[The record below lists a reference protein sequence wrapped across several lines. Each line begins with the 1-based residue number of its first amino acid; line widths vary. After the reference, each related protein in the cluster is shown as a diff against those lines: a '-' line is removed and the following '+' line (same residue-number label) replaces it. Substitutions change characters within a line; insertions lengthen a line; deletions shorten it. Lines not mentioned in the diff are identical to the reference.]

1 MWHPIVIN
9 ALVSGLFIAAVAA
22 PFGCFLV
29 WKRIASF
36 SDAVSHIA
44 LPGIAAGTL
53 LGISS
58 VWCSAAVIFAMSVV
72 VSRIKER
79 GRTSANSVLVAL
91 AQVGLGVGYLLLS
104 LFDGSD
110 RLNAILFGDILSL
123 DAVDVAV
130 IVLLSTFA
138 AVSLF
143 VIREKLLLSVLCE
156 DIAVTEGINVR
167 RLNLFFMFL
176 LSLIVAVAIKT
187 VGVLLISSLLI
198 VPAVVA
204 RSLAQNY
211 RQMTVFA
218 VLIGVLSVGI
228 GVFTSFLFDV
238 PPVAAIV
245 SLLGFFGAVIFL
257 MQIVIKYFKK
267 SF

>member
-1 MWHPIVIN
+1 MWHPIVVN

-44 LPGIAAGTL
+44 LPGIAAGAL
-53 LGISS
+53 LGVSS

-79 GRTSANSVLVAL
+79 GRTSANGVLVAL
-91 AQVGLGVGYLLLS
+91 AQVGLGVGYLMLS
-104 LFDGSD
+104 LFDGGG

-123 DAVDVAV
+123 DTVDVSV
-130 IVLLSTFA
+130 IVVLSTFA
-138 AVSLF
+138 AASLF

-156 DIAVTEGINVR
+156 DIAVTEGINVK

-176 LSLIVAVAIKT
+176 LALVVAVAIKT

-204 RSLAQNY
+204 RVLAKNY
-211 RQMTVFA
+211 RQMAAYA
-218 VLIGVLSVGI
+218 VAIGVFSVAA
-228 GVFTSFLFDV
+228 GVFTSFSFDV

-245 SLLGFFGAVIFL
+245 SLLGLCGALIFL
-257 MQIVIKYFKK
+257 MQIVIKCFKK
-267 SF
+267 IS

>member
-29 WKRIASF
+29 WKRISSF

-44 LPGIAAGTL
+44 LPGIAVGAF
-53 LGISS
+53 LGIPS

-72 VSRIKER
+72 VSRIRER

-104 LFDGSD
+104 VFDGGKG
-110 RLNAILFGDILSL
+110 LNAVLFGDILSL
-123 DAVDVAV
+123 DTVDVVV
-130 IVLLSTFA
+130 IVFVSLFA
-138 AVSLF
+138 AASLF

-156 DIAVTEGINVR
+156 DIAVTEGINVK

-176 LSLIVAVAIKT
+176 LSLVVAVAIKT

-198 VPAVVA
+198 VPAVAA
-204 RSLAQNY
+204 RTFAKDY
-211 RQMTVFA
+211 RQMAAFA
-218 VLIGVLSVGI
+218 ALIGVLSVTF
-228 GVFTSFLFDV
+228 GVFASFSFDV

-245 SLLGFFGAVIFL
+245 SLLGLIGAVIFL